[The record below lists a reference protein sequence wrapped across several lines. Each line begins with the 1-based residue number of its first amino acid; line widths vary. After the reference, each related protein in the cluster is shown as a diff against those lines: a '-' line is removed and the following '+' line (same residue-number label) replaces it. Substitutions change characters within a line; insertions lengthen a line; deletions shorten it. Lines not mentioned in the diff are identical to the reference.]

1 MCLVYDRRAQ
11 TLTGGSPT
19 LRSCLPNET
28 SALNLFCFFCQYHE
42 NIDMLSILRYT
53 QKKKKFFLFLLFASH
68 DIDRQLLTIQCLI
81 DVITQDAYQIKSP
94 YTEEDD
100 ALTWGRVCVLVGR
113 LLISGI
119 RAAKRSVTF
128 TASAAS
134 TREEE
139 ENEEEKE
146 DEEDEEEEE
155 EEEFGTSVKGQQQ
168 PRSAASATPNNV
180 IFHCKF
186 RDDRTSSLV
195 ENCIVAIHALA
206 SLPYVPLSMDSPTM
220 KLMLISFLGRA
231 RGSLSNPVQIYILQT
246 TRNWKKI
253 FYNLSTFVAVLI
265 HSRCFSLYNDV
276 LSTCNSFLPDGVIN
290 CWTPTL

>member
-1 MCLVYDRRAQ
+1 MKILICSQSYI
-11 TLTGGSPT
+11 THTYNT
-19 LRSCLPNET
+19 
-28 SALNLFCFFCQYHE
+28 FF
-42 NIDMLSILRYT
+42 
-53 QKKKKFFLFLLFASH
+53 FFFFFFLFASH

-100 ALTWGRVCVLVGR
+100 TLTWGRVCVLVGR

-220 KLMLISFLGRA
+220 KLMLISLGRA
-231 RGSLSNPVQIYILQT
+231 RGSLSNSQFFVQGMIPENNSWPEKTSEMILQT
-246 TRNWKKI
+246 TI
-253 FYNLSTFVAVLI
+253 L
-265 HSRCFSLYNDV
+265 
-276 LSTCNSFLPDGVIN
+276 FLKEACHVN
-290 CWTPTL
+290 NR

>member
-1 MCLVYDRRAQ
+1 MKILICSQSYI
-11 TLTGGSPT
+11 THTYNT
-19 LRSCLPNET
+19 
-28 SALNLFCFFCQYHE
+28 FF
-42 NIDMLSILRYT
+42 
-53 QKKKKFFLFLLFASH
+53 FFFFFFLFASH

-134 TREEE
+134 TRQ
-139 ENEEEKE
+139 EEEKE
-146 DEEDEEEEE
+146 DEEEEEEEE

-220 KLMLISFLGRA
+220 KLMLISLGRA
-231 RGSLSNPVQIYILQT
+231 RGSLSNSQFFVQGMIPENNSWPEKTSEMILQT
-246 TRNWKKI
+246 TI
-253 FYNLSTFVAVLI
+253 L
-265 HSRCFSLYNDV
+265 
-276 LSTCNSFLPDGVIN
+276 FLKEACHVN
-290 CWTPTL
+290 NR